1 MSERKPPLQNLEAK
15 FVFAYHTLHHL
26 PGGIAQVG
34 QYDVLFTFSERVG
47 TPLAWLG
54 VNKPVVTVFHH
65 SASPIKRHLVR
76 LTGAH
81 KK

>member
-1 MSERKPPLQNLEAK
+1 MSERKPLLQSLEAK
-15 FVFAYHTLHHL
+15 FIFAYHTLHRL
-26 PGGIAQVG
+26 PGGMAQVG

-65 SASPIKRHLVR
+65 SASPIERRLVR
-76 LTGAH
+76 LPSAH